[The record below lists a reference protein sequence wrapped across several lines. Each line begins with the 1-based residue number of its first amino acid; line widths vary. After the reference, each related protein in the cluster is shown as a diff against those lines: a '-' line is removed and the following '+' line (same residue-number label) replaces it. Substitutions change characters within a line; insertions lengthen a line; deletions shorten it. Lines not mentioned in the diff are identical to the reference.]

1 MCGDISFIYSMY
13 MLFIFTYSVIIFN
26 ATIRVNRRIIVLI
39 TTFGSNIIPRA
50 TEEIQISLQ
59 NLTLNDETHQEE
71 NCKSVI
77 GFLSV
82 FVNIS

>member
-1 MCGDISFIYSMY
+1 
-13 MLFIFTYSVIIFN
+13 MLFIFTYSVIICN
-26 ATIRVNRRIIVLI
+26 NGVNRRIIVLI